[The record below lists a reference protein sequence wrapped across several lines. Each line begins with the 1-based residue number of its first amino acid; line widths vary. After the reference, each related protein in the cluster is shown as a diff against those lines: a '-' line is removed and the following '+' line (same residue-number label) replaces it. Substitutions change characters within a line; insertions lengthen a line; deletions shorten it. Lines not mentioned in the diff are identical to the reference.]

1 MPTRT
6 EDSGYDVT
14 TTANLLI
21 PRGARGHPVLPGFV
35 GRSTFAVGRP
45 TPVVARGA
53 GARIWDADDN
63 ELIDLNANFTT
74 LVHGHAHP
82 QIVAAADRASRNGAS
97 FGLPNRSEMRHA
109 ETLLGRMPDFDQVR
123 YVNSGTEAV
132 MAALRLARAA
142 TGREKVAFVQRCY
155 HGTSDSALIPGGEHA
170 WRGVPAAVRADTFVL
185 EMNDLEMLDRCV
197 AEHGSQ
203 LATIVVDRLANR
215 AGLLPL
221 EPEYVARVRELCD
234 RHGIVMLVDEVVTA
248 RLAVGG
254 IAAEDG
260 VVPDL
265 VTLGK
270 SIGGGYPIGAVVGK
284 EAVMTELDPT
294 SPRGLEHGG
303 TFSGNPVSMEAGR
316 VALELLDHDAVT
328 ALNERSDRARVELA
342 QRVADAGWDVRG
354 RGSLFRL
361 YPQAGRARPNW
372 QQEIWWEAY
381 RRGVLLMQ
389 TALAAVPTVLDESEL
404 STVVDRLTDAA
415 LAATAATEDAG

>member
-6 EDSGYDVT
+6 EDSGYDVS

-21 PRGARGHPVLPGFV
+21 PRGPRGYPVLPGFV

-45 TPVVARGA
+45 TPVVVRGA
-53 GARIWDADDN
+53 GPRVWDADGN

-82 QIVAAADRASRNGAS
+82 EIVAAAERAGRNGAS

-109 ETLLGRMPDFDQVR
+109 ETLLARMPDFDQVR

-132 MAALRLARAA
+132 MTALRLARAA
-142 TGREKVAFVQRCY
+142 TGREKVAFVDRCY
-155 HGTSDSALIPGGEHA
+155 HGTSDFALIPGGERA

-185 EMNDLEMLDRCV
+185 EMNDLAMLERCV
-197 AEHGSQ
+197 AEHGAE
-203 LATIVVDRLANR
+203 LATIAIDRLANR

-221 EPEYVARVRELCD
+221 DPEYVARVRELCD
-234 RHGIVMLVDEVVTA
+234 RHGIVMLVDEVVTV

-254 IAAEDG
+254 IATEDG

-265 VTLGK
+265 VTIGK

-284 EAVMTELDPT
+284 EAVMAEFDPG

-303 TFSGNPVSMEAGR
+303 TFSGNPVSMEAGT
-316 VALELLDHDAVT
+316 VALNLLDHAAVT
-328 ALNERSDRARVELA
+328 ALNDRSDRARRELER
-342 QRVADAGWDVRG
+342 RVADAGWDVRG

-361 YPQAGRARPNW
+361 YPQPGRAFDGW
-372 QQEIWWEAY
+372 QQAIWWAAY

-389 TALAAVPTVLDESEL
+389 TSLAAVPTVLDEAGL
-404 STVVDRLTDAA
+404 ATVVDRLADAA
-415 LAATAATEDAG
+415 LAVTAATEHAG